1 MARRAKVGPHGK
13 RGRPYSPFSRRNQT
27 DRAGRRGEVDRG
39 SPRLRARKLLVTT
52 RDDIEMTG
60 PGILCG
66 HDLLDR
72 HQYDTLGHVTLLLR
86 RIARSFGRDAS
97 PAGVWAALLAAA
109 SRTPPGAPAVIGD
122 YGARDTLARICRRL
136 DGSRD
141 LVLELAEEGPMPS
154 ICARGRASPYPA
166 RPGSDRA
173 AAPWSRRDLTA
184 AGRASRVMISACRWG
199 EFCPKYE
206 RHCDNTAAAPWDC

>member
-1 MARRAKVGPHGK
+1 MARKKGG
-13 RGRPYSPFSRRNQT
+13 GRKFNPASKRNQT
-27 DRAGRRGEVDRG
+27 TRAGRRGEVDRG
-39 SPRLRARKLLVTT
+39 APRLRARKLLVTT

-60 PGILCG
+60 PGILFG
-66 HDLLDR
+66 HELLDR

-154 ICARGRASPYPA
+154 ICV
-166 RPGSDRA
+166 RA
-173 AAPWSRRDLTA
+173 AGHRLTPRDLVRLELLRR
-184 AGRASRVMISACRWG
+184 GLDGISPPRG
-199 EFCPKYE
+199 
-206 RHCDNTAAAPWDC
+206 